1 MMMGRQRSRLLGR
14 AGRRRR
20 RREEERS
27 RPASGSLPGRSPAV
41 EEKLDPLTNGCR
53 FHLFGTCMKN
63 TPEEK
68 YFHIMQIK

>member
-1 MMMGRQRSRLLGR
+1 MMMGRPRSRLLGR
-14 AGRRRR
+14 AGRRR

-53 FHLFGTCMKN
+53 FHLIEN
-63 TPEEK
+63 A
-68 YFHIMQIK
+68 